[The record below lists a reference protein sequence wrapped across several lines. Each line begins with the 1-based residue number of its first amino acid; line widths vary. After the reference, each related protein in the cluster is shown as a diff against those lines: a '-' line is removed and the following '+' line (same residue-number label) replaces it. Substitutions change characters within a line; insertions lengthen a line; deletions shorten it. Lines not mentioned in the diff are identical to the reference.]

1 MSPRTDDP
9 MRTWLTRLSLAAGVA
24 FTAHAEYDL
33 ARTLGAD
40 PWIAAMLPVAVD
52 AYVVAALRWFR
63 GFDITL
69 SLSLMGAAQV
79 AAHLLDA
86 KVMTVNIPMVVIVSL
101 LVPVAIWRTH
111 ALARSEHAVPA
122 APAPVPAAPA
132 PVPAAP
138 APVPVE
144 VQRVPE
150 PPETYPAIAKPVPA
164 APEQTPVDHF
174 ADSCKVT
181 PVLAAEEPRTRTE
194 VHAEYVP
201 DPVPEDD
208 DEHVLDPDPLVA
220 ESRHVFAHMLTQGEV
235 PGVRVLR
242 ARHGI
247 GQPRAQRIRDALKE
261 TL

>member
-1 MSPRTDDP
+1 MTDDP

-111 ALARSEHAVPA
+111 ALARIKHS
-122 APAPVPAAPA
+122 
-132 PVPAAP
+132 VPAAP

-150 PPETYPAIAKPVPA
+150 RPETYPAIATPVPA
-164 APEQTPVDHF
+164 VPEPVP
-174 ADSCKVT
+174 AGVRLLPIVARPRNEIRNEIPA
-181 PVLAAEEPRTRTE
+181 PVLAAETPRIRTE

-208 DEHVLDPDPLVA
+208 DEPVITPDPLLPQA
-220 ESRHVFAHMLTQGEV
+220 KATFADVLAKGDV
-235 PGVRVLR
+235 PGVRTLR
-242 ARHGI
+242 TEYGI

>member
-1 MSPRTDDP
+1 MTDDP

-40 PWIAAMLPVAVD
+40 PAIAAMLPVAID

-86 KVMTVNIPMVVIVSL
+86 KVMTVNIPMVIVVSL

-111 ALARSEHAVPA
+111 ALARSEHAAPA
-122 APAPVPAAPA
+122 AS
-132 PVPAAP
+132 

-150 PPETYPAIAKPVPA
+150 RPETYPAIAKPVLEPVPA
-164 APEQTPVDHF
+164 GVRLLPIVARPRNEIP
-174 ADSCKVT
+174 A
-181 PVLAAEEPRTRTE
+181 PVLAAQAPRTRTE

-201 DPVPEDD
+201 NPVPEDD
-208 DEHVLDPDPLVA
+208 DEPVLTPDPLLPQA
-220 ESRHVFAHMLTQGEV
+220 KARFADVLATRDV
-235 PGVRVLR
+235 PGVRTLR
-242 ARHGI
+242 SEYGI

-261 TL
+261 AL